1 MLAFVADVI
10 VDLLL
15 RTDSSDSHVIYSFE
29 GEVHQWIGIYERG
42 THETLTNFIIIG
54 SRSFRCQ

>member
-29 GEVHQWIGIYERG
+29 GEVHQ
-42 THETLTNFIIIG
+42 
-54 SRSFRCQ
+54 